1 MSTLNDKQH
10 KALLK
15 SKYSEKVV
23 QTMLDKLWHS
33 LEYDLRDSMLE
44 HTEYADQDKDFWFDQ
59 DRYSGIILNIMKSQ
73 CDEV

>member
-1 MSTLNDKQH
+1 MLSSQEH
-10 KALLK
+10 KNLLK
-15 SKYSEKVV
+15 TPYSEAVV

-44 HTEYADQDKDFWFDQ
+44 HTEYDEQCKDFWFDQ
-59 DRYSGIILNIMKSQ
+59 ERYCGIILNIMKSQ

>member
-44 HTEYADQDKDFWFDQ
+44 HTEYTDQDKDFWFDQ